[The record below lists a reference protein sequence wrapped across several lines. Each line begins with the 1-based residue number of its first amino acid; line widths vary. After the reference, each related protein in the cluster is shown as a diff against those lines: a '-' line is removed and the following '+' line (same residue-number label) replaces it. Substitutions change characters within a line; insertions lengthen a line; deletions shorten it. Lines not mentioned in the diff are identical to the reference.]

1 VTREGGLVTQLSA
14 RRQAIIRLLETR
26 DEHLPEPKRRADGVA
41 GFVHRVKVPESCPDC
56 LANDRVMFGCETCG
70 GRGVVERYRERDP
83 YSEAKSPAKYGL
95 DGSRHDVRHERDRQ
109 IDMLGRQLRPA
120 MSEAALLEEA
130 NKTGYQWENARRAM
144 WKLYDYEAIDLAL
157 DELRAHDPSAYR
169 ALHAVYI
176 YGWLT
181 TISGA
186 AEAACERGMAFLSP
200 RLAAFEFA
208 RGRKLRAPGPAES
221 PMANMIARGRHDD
234 PKALEQRNEVIRR
247 AIYVDGIPTAE
258 VAALYGLTVSQ
269 VNRIAREA
277 A

>member
-1 VTREGGLVTQLSA
+1 MRNSPRTTLSV
-14 RRQAIIRLLETR
+14 RRQAIVRLLETR
-26 DEHLPEPKRRADGVA
+26 DDNLPESSRRPDGVS
-41 GFVHRVKVPESCPDC
+41 GFVHHEKATETCPDC

-83 YSEAKSPAKYGL
+83 YSVNEKTAKYGL
-95 DGSRHDVRHERDRQ
+95 DGARHDAAHARDRQ
-109 IDMLGRQLRPA
+109 IEMLGRQTRPA
-120 MSEAALLEEA
+120 MSESQLLEEA
-130 NKTGYQWENARRAM
+130 NREPYAWELARKRM
-144 WKLYDYEAIDLAL
+144 YRLFDYEAVDLAL
-157 DELRAHDPSAYR
+157 DELRADDPSAYR

-221 PMANMIARGRHDD
+221 PMVNMIARGRHDD
-234 PKALEQRNEVIRR
+234 PKALDQRNEVIRR